1 MYFAYFTSPQMNGTS
16 LYSHDNYKYDLIE
29 NLRWEAMQPCNLR
42 WTINSSYF
50 RIWNFLLELA
60 CCAAL

>member
-29 NLRWEAMQPCNLR
+29 NLRLQG
-42 WTINSSYF
+42 Y
-50 RIWNFLLELA
+50 
-60 CCAAL
+60 AAL